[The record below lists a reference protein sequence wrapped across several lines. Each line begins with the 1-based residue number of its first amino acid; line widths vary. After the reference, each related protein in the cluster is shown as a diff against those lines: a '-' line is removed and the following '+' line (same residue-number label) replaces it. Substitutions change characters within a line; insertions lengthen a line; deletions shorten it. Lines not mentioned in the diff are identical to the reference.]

1 MHWHRE
7 QPFGDTFMVR
17 TAGDPL
23 ALVNTVRRTL
33 GAMDPALPMHRVAT
47 MRAVMDEGFASRR
60 LPVVLMTSFGAL
72 ALLLAS
78 VGVYAMFAS
87 MASAR
92 EREFGV
98 RIALGSTRGAIAGL
112 VLRQGGVWMAIGLGV
127 GTFGVVFASKLLRTQ
142 LYGVPQFD
150 PIAIGVAVLTLLICA
165 GVALLV
171 PVRRAT
177 RVDPITVLR

>member
-1 MHWHRE
+1 
-7 QPFGDTFMVR
+7 
-17 TAGDPL
+17 
-23 ALVNTVRRTL
+23 
-33 GAMDPALPMHRVAT
+33 
-47 MRAVMDEGFASRR
+47 MDEGFAARR

-98 RIALGSTRGAIAGL
+98 RIALGSSRGAIAAL
-112 VLRQGGVWMAIGLGV
+112 VLRQGGVWMAIGLGI
-127 GTFGVVFASKLLRTQ
+127 GTIGVVLAARLLRTQ

-150 PIAIGVAVLTLLICA
+150 PIAIGLAVLDPARLCGCRLARPGTPREPSRSDYRPSL
-165 GVALLV
+165 
-171 PVRRAT
+171 RRSRTPSSSLAAAAPA
-177 RVDPITVLR
+177 RLAPIVDADGP